1 LDVIEN
7 IEVTIK
13 WLNHKE
19 IDDSPNLIKFVLLN
33 ESINPM
39 INPINIMIRIEFMI
53 VDGIM

>member
-7 IEVTIK
+7 IEVTIQ